1 MHGLNL
7 STIPEIL
14 DGATLLNAD
23 GDLGG
28 MRNLLPLPAS
38 SMFGAGKDPQDLRKL
53 MRKAVGA
60 HQPRAGFERG

>member
-1 MHGLNL
+1 MILYDPTAEDEAMHGLNL

-38 SMFGAGKDPQDLRKL
+38 SMFGAGRT
-53 MRKAVGA
+53 RRICAN
-60 HQPRAGFERG
+60 